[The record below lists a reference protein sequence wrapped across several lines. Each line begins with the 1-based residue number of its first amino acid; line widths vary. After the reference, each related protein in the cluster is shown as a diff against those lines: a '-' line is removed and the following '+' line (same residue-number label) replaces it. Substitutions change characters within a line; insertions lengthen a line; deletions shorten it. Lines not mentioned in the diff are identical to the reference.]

1 MTFFD
6 QVQAGELLSKITT
19 DCTLVS
25 DIYFSKGTSASE
37 AIGQVISTIILS
49 FIVSWQITLACI
61 GCYILTYLIYFIT
74 SKFSNKYWP
83 LYTKATSDANT
94 KAEEIITSFKTVK
107 AFNNE
112 LYELQKYRS
121 SLENETSVFN
131 SVGLVSSIKDGLV
144 HLIMYLMV
152 TLILYFSC
160 WVIQEKPDWK
170 LESGDIIILIMCANC
185 AALAISL
192 AITTSEEF
200 KKANSSA
207 NNILK
212 AMEINAETNS
222 SQGEDPPNAV
232 QGKIEFKDVMFKYK
246 TRDTYASNHMSFV
259 VNKGETVALVGESGC
274 GKTTVL
280 QLLQRFY
287 EIESGEILIDDVN
300 IKNWSPQYL
309 RAQIAVVSQN
319 PVLFSMTIKDNIRF
333 SKANADDS
341 EVMEAARIGNA
352 HDFIMALP
360 DNYDSEVQTSTLSGG
375 QKQRICISRAILEN
389 APILLLDEATA
400 ALDTESERLVQ
411 ESLEQV
417 RKDKTAII
425 VAHRLATVV
434 NADKILVIKDGHVI
448 ESGSHTELLEK
459 KGYYSQLV
467 KFQLQ

>member
-1 MTFFD
+1 MFIFLFPIMFTDYNDEEINELNHQFD
-6 QVQAGELLSKITT
+6 IELLLRAEREFA
-19 DCTLVS
+19 D
-25 DIYFSKGTSASE
+25 
-37 AIGQVISTIILS
+37 
-49 FIVSWQITLACI
+49 
-61 GCYILTYLIYFIT
+61 
-74 SKFSNKYWP
+74 
-83 LYTKATSDANT
+83 

-259 VNKGETVALVGESGC
+259 VNKGDTVALVGESGC

-287 EIESGEILIDDVN
+287 EINRGKILVDDVD
-300 IKNWSPQYL
+300 IRTLSPIFL
-309 RAQIAVVSQN
+309 RSQISIVPQG
-319 PVLFSMTIKDNIRF
+319 PVLFSMSIMDNIKYARPDA
-333 SKANADDS
+333 SDQDAAKAA
-341 EVMEAARIGNA
+341 ETGNA
-352 HDFIMALP
+352 HAFIMTFP
-360 DNYDSEVQTSTLSGG
+360 ENYKTVVDPVSLSGG
-375 QKQRICISRAILEN
+375 QKQRICISRAILTN
-389 APILLLDEATA
+389 SPILLLDEATA

-411 ESLEQV
+411 QSLETV
-417 RKDKTAII
+417 RKGKTAIV
-425 VAHRLATVV
+425 VAHRLATVI
-434 NADKILVIKDGHVI
+434 NSDRILVFKDGAVV
-448 ESGSHTELLEK
+448 ESGQHAELLAK
-459 KGYYSQLV
+459 NGYYADLI